1 MQRPF
6 IQAQVL
12 RLVLGCL
19 AVVAVLAS
27 VLVSGLA
34 SIAAQ
39 PLLDVHE
46 LEQTPASPDD
56 DNNGV
61 LGDGFDVTEGLA
73 ELSPE
78 EIEGHELG
86 SVLPPASID
95 ELLDEDGLFEWE
107 DASGT
112 TALALLGSAAA
123 STSDGATGTDAT
135 TLSELATSA
144 AVAYA
149 PPHDGQSNN
158 TSTVAKAQQTA
169 NNWFVSDTGQL
180 FLPVGGVLVA
190 FESDIDEVAARQVLS
205 ANGVVPER
213 VSPIEGLPG
222 AYSIATSSDVESFEL
237 VRLLADAPGVE
248 LVTPNLFTPK
258 ATGDIEITT
267 DGTESVSQSYENRD
281 TVAREWCQ
289 SDNPPYSDALSRC
302 LWHID
307 RSKASYTLAVSD
319 SRLPNTPKT
328 IVSPLVDI
336 NMGNVWD
343 TTKGS
348 GITVSVVDRTWEAG
362 HEDLVGN
369 ASKTLSTYWGG
380 KTGEFENAKV
390 GPAYHGTA
398 VAGVIG
404 ARDNNIGGR
413 GVAPRATL
421 LNVNYL
427 DAQSTINNQK
437 NYTHNK
443 NTVAVANHSY
453 SNTYDGPL
461 NREHPFV
468 IRALEESLKS
478 GYGGKGIVHVK
489 VAGNGHND
497 GIGDET
503 ALEESLHHRGHIV
516 TCAVNSAGTHAVYS
530 EVGSNLWVCAPGG
543 SFTRHGM
550 FGPIG
555 KDKYHARLIGTSYA
569 APVVSGVA
577 ALLRSV
583 NSALTWRDVKLILAN
598 TAQKNDSSDS
608 SWKVGAKKYGSTTDT
623 YSYSRKYGFGLVDAT
638 AAVAAAKTW
647 KNLPKEVSNSASAKF
662 SQAIPRN
669 GTYTEFGINL
679 TSDINFIEHV
689 DVSVGMQTAHFR
701 SMKLVLVAPSGRESL
716 LVDSSLALGGKC
728 RCPLN
733 GSYTFGS
740 TRHLGESAGGMWKLR
755 VYRTTSVPAA
765 LTGFGVTVYGHNAS
779 RTELVKLS
787 APHSVTEGQ
796 DITVTVERP
805 STTTTN
811 ELVVPL
817 VVTPALATPPGQPG
831 ADYTAL
837 ASITIPAGATQASA
851 TISTTHDDKQ
861 EPTEGIT
868 IAIGALPIPYA
879 ADSGKQVIIY
889 DDDRPSVSISAVK
902 SSINEGEPV
911 ELKITMHSDPIRQTV
926 VNLSISETPTPTAY
940 LEPGNRTPD
949 ITFTAKGTKTY
960 TLQTVQDKIDDPT
973 RQVRAEIVPHTAIYT
988 VSGRRDVYVTI
999 TDELPRVSIVSSGDI
1014 NEGADATFTL
1024 EAVPAPKSSLSVEV
1038 AVDETGFFGVDA
1050 STRTV
1055 TIGTNGTG
1063 TLSIPTVRH
1072 KFTQPEGS
1080 VTATVKAPSDDSYY
1094 PAPRNGIDSATV
1106 KITDI
1111 DKDALAVDP
1120 AVVGKARAR
1129 SNNFAYF
1136 FRPARRNAWKRAL
1149 LALGE
1154 NPSRV
1159 TGGKI
1164 TVSEA
1169 QAYANQGE
1177 NDSNDWLA
1185 VITELNRLE
1194 TARAAA
1200 PVVIVSG
1207 GGDITEG
1214 DDAVFT
1220 LRALPGPATDVDVEV
1235 MVAAGGRFGVTAG
1248 SRTVTIPAGGTVD
1261 LTVAT
1266 SDDGF
1271 AGSEGAV
1278 TVTVVDGTAYD
1289 VYSKPSASVAVT
1301 DVGGTQPPTVPVV
1314 SITAG
1319 GDVTEGSNASFT
1331 VSASPAPASPLSV
1344 SVDVTAT
1351 GSFGVTTG
1359 SRTVTIPTS
1368 GSASLT
1374 VATSGDSTDEADG
1387 SVTVTLSSGTGY
1399 TVSSTASS
1407 ASVNVAD
1414 DDVPEISI
1422 TAGSNVTEGSSA
1434 SFTLTASPAP
1444 AAALSVSVNVTA
1456 TGSFG
1461 VTTGSRTVTI
1471 PTSGSA
1477 TLTVATSGDS
1487 TDEADG
1493 SVTVTL
1499 SSGTGYTVSSTAGS
1513 ATVNVADDDV
1523 PEISITAGSNV
1534 TEGSSASFTLTASP
1548 VPASSLTVTV
1558 NVSATGN
1565 YGVTTGSRTVTI
1577 PTTGTATL
1585 TVSTSG
1591 DSVDEADGSVT
1602 ATLASGTGYTVS
1614 STAGSATVNVAD
1626 DDVPEI
1632 SITAGSD
1639 VTEGSNASFTLTASP
1654 VPASSLTVTVNV
1666 TSSGSFGVTTGSRT
1680 VTIPTSGSA
1689 TLTVST
1695 SGDSTDETDGSVTVT
1710 LASGTGYTVSSTA
1723 SSATVNVADDDDAQQ
1738 SVVYV
1743 VPAKLVSDVRGYAA
1757 ETGNGVAH
1765 VNRWKQVLLAFG
1777 EDVPGFSGTPMTVAD
1792 AQQHAQ
1798 TFWSVRWDPVVEAL
1812 QKLAANPQQP
1822 APATPEISITAGSNV
1837 TEGSSASFTLTAS
1850 PVPASSLTVTVNV
1863 TSSGDYGVTKGSR
1876 TVTIPT
1882 TGTATLTVSTS
1893 GDSVDEADGSVTA
1906 TLASGTGY
1914 TVSSTAGSATVNVA
1928 DDDVP
1933 EISITA
1939 GSDVTEG
1946 SNASFTLTASP
1957 VPASSLTVTVNV
1969 TSSGSFGVT
1978 TGSRTVTIPTSG
1990 SATLT
1995 VSTSGDSTDETD
2007 GSVTVTLASGTGYTV
2022 SSTASSATVNVA
2034 DDDDAQQ
2041 SVVYVVPAKLVSDV
2055 RGYAAETG
2063 NGVAHVNRWK
2073 QVLLAFG
2080 EDVPGF
2086 SGTPM
2091 TVADAQQHA
2100 QTFWSVRWDPVVE
2113 ALQRLAANPQ
2123 QPAPATPE
2131 ISITAGS
2138 NVTEGSSASFTLT
2151 ASPVPAS
2158 SLTVTVNVSASG
2170 DFGVTTGSRTVTV
2183 PTSGTATLTVST
2195 TGDSTDEADGSVTAT
2210 LASGTG
2216 YTVSS
2221 TAGSATVNVA
2231 DDDVPEISITAGS
2244 DVTEGSNA
2252 SFTLTASPVPAS
2264 SLTVTVNVTSS
2275 GSFGVT
2281 TGSRTVTIPTSGSA
2295 TLTVST
2301 SGDSTD
2307 ETDGSVTVTLASG
2320 TGYTVSSTAS
2330 SATVNVADDDD
2341 AQQSVVYVV
2350 PAKLVSDVRGYAA
2363 ETGNGVAH
2371 VNRWKQVLL
2380 AFGEDVPGFSG
2391 TPMTVADAQQH
2402 AQTFWSVRWDPVV
2415 EALQKLAANPQQP
2428 APATPEISIT
2438 AGSNVTEGS
2447 SASFTLTA
2455 NPTPAASLTV
2465 TVNVSASGDFGVT
2478 TGSRTVTVPTSG
2490 TATLTVSTTGDS
2502 TDEADG
2508 SVTATLASGTG
2519 YTVSSTAASATVNV
2533 ADDDDPPPPATPEI
2547 SITAG
2552 SNVTEGGN
2560 ASFTL
2565 TANPTPAA
2573 SLTVT
2578 VNVSAQGDYGVTT
2591 GSRTVTVPTSGT
2603 ATLTVATTGD
2613 SIDEADGSVTATLA
2627 SGTGYTVSSTAASA
2641 TVNVADDDDPPPPP
2655 PPVDPPQSDLP
2666 VLSIADATYTEGSF
2680 AGFYIFY
2687 VLLNKTSAQ
2696 QIEVRYR
2703 VEATGTGAGHAT
2715 AGADF
2720 FAVTRT
2726 MSFRPGISNNAGLV
2740 VIPNDRTKENNE
2752 TFRIVLFDP
2761 KGATIAKPTA
2771 TITIKDND

>member
-61 LGDGFDVTEGLA
+61 LGDGFDVTDGLA

-149 PPHDGQSNN
+149 PPHDGQSND
-158 TSTVAKAQQTA
+158 TGTVAKAQQTA

-190 FESDIDEVAARQVLS
+190 FEVGLDEVAARQVLS

-222 AYSIATSSDVESFEL
+222 AYSIATSSDAESFEL

-258 ATGDIEITT
+258 ATGDIEITV
-267 DGTESVSQSYENRD
+267 DGTESVSRSYENRD
-281 TVAREWCQ
+281 KIAREWCQ

-307 RSKASYTLAVSD
+307 RSKASYNLAVSD
-319 SRLPNTPKT
+319 SRQPNAPKT

-369 ASKTLSTYWGG
+369 ASKPLSTYWGG
-380 KTGEFENAKV
+380 KTGEFENDKV

-398 VAGVIG
+398 VAGIIG

-437 NYTHNK
+437 SYTHNK

-453 SNTYDGPL
+453 GDTYGGPL
-461 NREHPFV
+461 DREHPFV

-489 VAGNGHND
+489 AAGNGHND
-497 GIGDET
+497 GNGAET
-503 ALEESLHHRGHIV
+503 ALEESLYHRGHIV
-516 TCAVNSAGTHAVYS
+516 ACAVNSAGTHAVYS
-530 EVGSNLWVCAPGG
+530 ELGSNLWVCAPGG

-598 TAQKNDSSDS
+598 TTQKNDSSDS
-608 SWKVGAKKYGSTTDT
+608 SWKVGAKKYGSTTDS

-647 KNLPKEVSNSASAKF
+647 KNLPKEVSNSASVKL

-689 DVSVGMQTAHFR
+689 DVSVSMQTAHFR

-740 TRHLGESAGGMWKLR
+740 TRHLGESASGAWKLR
-755 VYRTTSVPAA
+755 VYKTTSVPAT

-779 RTELVKLS
+779 RTEQVKLS

-851 TISTTHDDKQ
+851 TISTTQDAKQ

-879 ADSGKQVIIY
+879 ADSDKQVIIY

-926 VNLSISETPTPTAY
+926 VNLAISEMPTPTAY

-960 TLQTVQDKIDDPT
+960 KLQTVQDKVDDPT
-973 RQVRAEIVPHTAIYT
+973 RQVRAEIVPHTASYT
-988 VSGRRDVYVTI
+988 VSGPRDVYVTI

-1038 AVDETGFFGVDA
+1038 AVDETGFFGVDT

-1111 DKDALAVDP
+1111 DTNALAVDT
-1120 AVVGKARAR
+1120 AVVEKARAR

-1154 NPSRV
+1154 SPSGV

-1169 QAYANQGE
+1169 QAYADQGE
-1177 NDSNDWLA
+1177 NDSADWTA
-1185 VITELNRLE
+1185 VVTELNRLA
-1194 TARAAA
+1194 TARSA
-1200 PVVIVSG
+1200 PPTVIVSAG
-1207 GGDITEG
+1207 KAITEG

-1248 SRTVTIPAGGTVD
+1248 SRTATIPAGGTVD
-1261 LTVAT
+1261 LTVST

-1278 TVTVVDGTAYD
+1278 TVTVVDGAAYD
-1289 VYSKPSASVAVT
+1289 VYSKLSASVAVT
-1301 DVGGTQPPTVPVV
+1301 DAGGTQPPANPEI
-1314 SITAG
+1314 SIVAG
-1319 GDVTEGSNASFT
+1319 SDITEGSSASFT
-1331 VSASPAPASPLSV
+1331 VSASPVPAASLTVSVNVTSSGDFGVTTGSQTVTIPTSGTAALSVSTSGDSVDEADGSVTVTLASGTGYTVSSTAGSAIVNIADDDDTSVVYVVPAKLISDVRGYAAETGNGVAHVNRWKQVLLAFGEDVPGFSGTPMTVADAQQHAQTFWSVRWDPVVTALQSLAANPPQQQPVTPVVSITAGSDVTEGGSASFTVTASPVPASALSV
-1344 SVDVTAT
+1344 SVNVTAS
-1351 GSFGVTTG
+1351 GDFGVTTG

-1368 GSASLT
+1368 GSATLSVST
-1374 VATSGDSTDEADG
+1374 TGDSIDEADG

-1399 TVSSTASS
+1399 TVSSTAAS
-1407 ASVNVAD
+1407 ATVSVAD

-1422 TAGSNVTEGSSA
+1422 TAGSDVTEGGSA
-1434 SFTLTASPAP
+1434 SFTVTASPVP
-1444 AAALSVSVNVTA
+1444 ASALSVSVNVTA
-1456 TGSFG
+1456 SGDFG

-1477 TLTVATSGDS
+1477 TLTVATTGDT

-1493 SVTVTL
+1493 SVTATL
-1499 SSGTGYTVSSTAGS
+1499 ASGAGYTVSSTAGS
-1513 ATVNVADDDV
+1513 ATVNVADDDD
-1523 PEISITAGSNV
+1523 
-1534 TEGSSASFTLTASP
+1534 
-1548 VPASSLTVTV
+1548 PA
-1558 NVSATGN
+1558 
-1565 YGVTTGSRTVTI
+1565 
-1577 PTTGTATL
+1577 P
-1585 TVSTSG
+1585 
-1591 DSVDEADGSVT
+1591 
-1602 ATLASGTGYTVS
+1602 
-1614 STAGSATVNVAD
+1614 
-1626 DDVPEI
+1626 
-1632 SITAGSD
+1632 
-1639 VTEGSNASFTLTASP
+1639 
-1654 VPASSLTVTVNV
+1654 
-1666 TSSGSFGVTTGSRT
+1666 
-1680 VTIPTSGSA
+1680 
-1689 TLTVST
+1689 
-1695 SGDSTDETDGSVTVT
+1695 
-1710 LASGTGYTVSSTA
+1710 
-1723 SSATVNVADDDDAQQ
+1723 
-1738 SVVYV
+1738 VVYV

-1798 TFWSVRWDPVVEAL
+1798 TFWSVRWDPVV
-1812 QKLAANPQQP
+1812 
-1822 APATPEISITAGSNV
+1822 T
-1837 TEGSSASFTLTAS
+1837 
-1850 PVPASSLTVTVNV
+1850 
-1863 TSSGDYGVTKGSR
+1863 
-1876 TVTIPT
+1876 
-1882 TGTATLTVSTS
+1882 
-1893 GDSVDEADGSVTA
+1893 
-1906 TLASGTGY
+1906 
-1914 TVSSTAGSATVNVA
+1914 
-1928 DDDVP
+1928 
-1933 EISITA
+1933 
-1939 GSDVTEG
+1939 
-1946 SNASFTLTASP
+1946 
-1957 VPASSLTVTVNV
+1957 
-1969 TSSGSFGVT
+1969 
-1978 TGSRTVTIPTSG
+1978 
-1990 SATLT
+1990 
-1995 VSTSGDSTDETD
+1995 
-2007 GSVTVTLASGTGYTV
+2007 
-2022 SSTASSATVNVA
+2022 
-2034 DDDDAQQ
+2034 
-2041 SVVYVVPAKLVSDV
+2041 
-2055 RGYAAETG
+2055 
-2063 NGVAHVNRWK
+2063 
-2073 QVLLAFG
+2073 
-2080 EDVPGF
+2080 
-2086 SGTPM
+2086 
-2091 TVADAQQHA
+2091 
-2100 QTFWSVRWDPVVE
+2100 

-2138 NVTEGSSASFTLT
+2138 DVTEGGNASFTVT
-2151 ASPVPAS
+2151 ANPTPAA

-2221 TAGSATVNVA
+2221 TAA
-2231 DDDVPEISITAGS
+2231 
-2244 DVTEGSNA
+2244 
-2252 SFTLTASPVPAS
+2252 
-2264 SLTVTVNVTSS
+2264 
-2275 GSFGVT
+2275 
-2281 TGSRTVTIPTSGSA
+2281 
-2295 TLTVST
+2295 
-2301 SGDSTD
+2301 
-2307 ETDGSVTVTLASG
+2307 
-2320 TGYTVSSTAS
+2320 

-2341 AQQSVVYVV
+2341 
-2350 PAKLVSDVRGYAA
+2350 P
-2363 ETGNGVAH
+2363 
-2371 VNRWKQVLL
+2371 
-2380 AFGEDVPGFSG
+2380 P
-2391 TPMTVADAQQH
+2391 P
-2402 AQTFWSVRWDPVV
+2402 
-2415 EALQKLAANPQQP
+2415 
-2428 APATPEISIT
+2428 PATPEISIT
-2438 AGSNVTEGS
+2438 AGSNVTEGGN
-2447 SASFTLTA
+2447 ASFTLTA
-2455 NPTPAASLTV
+2455 SPAPAASLTV
-2465 TVNVSASGDFGVT
+2465 TVNVSASGDYGVT

-2490 TATLTVSTTGDS
+2490 TATLTVATTGDS

-2613 SIDEADGSVTATLA
+2613 STDEADGSVTATLA

>member
-1 MQRPF
+1 MLALGACNISSQRELDSSCAGLSLIDPGRRER
-6 IQAQVL
+6 ISVMRIWRSALTCVAS
-12 RLVLGCL
+12 L
-19 AVVAVLAS
+19 AVAASLMLAAPS
-27 VLVSGLA
+27 
-34 SIAAQ
+34 AAWA
-39 PLLDVHE
+39 
-46 LEQTPASPDD
+46 QTPPEVDPSDH
-56 DNNGV
+56 
-61 LGDGFDVTEGLA
+61 GDLADFDVTDGLF

-107 DASGT
+107 DASGEMS
-112 TALALLGSAAA
+112 LALLGSSAA
-123 STSDGATGTDAT
+123 STFDGATGTDAA

-149 PPHDGQSNN
+149 PPHDGQSND
-158 TSTVAKAQQTA
+158 TGTVAKAQQTA

-190 FESDIDEVAARQVLS
+190 FESGIDEVAARQVLS

-213 VSPIEGLPG
+213 ISPIEGLPG
-222 AYSIATSSDVESFEL
+222 AYSIATSSDAESFEL

-267 DGTESVSQSYENRD
+267 NGIESVSQSYENRD
-281 TVAREWCQ
+281 KIARGWCQ

-302 LWHID
+302 LWYID
-307 RSKASYTLAVSD
+307 RSKASYNLAVSD
-319 SRLPNTPKT
+319 SRQPNTPKT

-369 ASKTLSTYWGG
+369 SDRASSTYWGG
-380 KTGEFENAKV
+380 RTGEFENDRV

-398 VAGVIG
+398 VAGIIG
-404 ARDNNIGGR
+404 ARDNNLGGR

-437 NYTHNK
+437 SYTHNK

-453 SNTYDGPL
+453 GDTYDGPL
-461 NREHPFV
+461 DREHPFV

-489 VAGNGHND
+489 AAGNGHND
-497 GIGDET
+497 GNGDET
-503 ALEESLHHRGHIV
+503 ALEEALYHRGHVV
-516 TCAVNSAGTHAVYS
+516 TCAVNSAGTHAAYS

-543 SFTRHGM
+543 SSTRHGM

-598 TAQKNDSSDS
+598 TTQKNDSSDS

-647 KNLPKEVSNSASAKF
+647 KNLPKEISSSASAKL
-662 SQAIPRN
+662 SQDIPRN

-679 TSDINFIEHV
+679 ASDINFIEHV
-689 DVSVGMQTAHFR
+689 DVSVSMQTAHFR

-733 GSYTFGS
+733 GSYKFGS
-740 TRHLGESAGGMWKLR
+740 TRHLGESANGTWKLR
-755 VYRTTSVPAA
+755 VYKTTSVPAA

-779 RTELVKLS
+779 RTEQVKLS

-851 TISTTHDDKQ
+851 TISTIQDDKQ

-868 IAIGALPIPYA
+868 IAIGTLPIPYA
-879 ADSGKQVIIY
+879 ADSDKQVIIY
-889 DDDRPSVSISAVK
+889 DDDRPSVSISAVE

-911 ELKITMHSDPIRQTV
+911 KLKITMHSDPIRQTV

-960 TLQTVQDKIDDPT
+960 TLQTVQDKVDDPT
-973 RQVRAEIVPHTAIYT
+973 RQVRAEIVPHTASYT
-988 VSGRRDVYVTI
+988 VSGPRDVYVTI

-1024 EAVPAPKSSLSVEV
+1024 EAVPAPKSSLPVEV
-1038 AVDETGFFGVDA
+1038 AVDETGFFGVDT

-1111 DKDALAVDP
+1111 DTNALAVDT
-1120 AVVGKARAR
+1120 AVVAKARAR
-1129 SNNFAYF
+1129 SNSFAYF
-1136 FRPARRNAWKRAL
+1136 FRPDRRNAWKRAL

-1154 NPSRV
+1154 NPSGV

-1248 SRTVTIPAGGTVD
+1248 SRTATIPAGGTVD

-1271 AGSEGAV
+1271 TGSEGAV
-1278 TVTVVDGTAYD
+1278 TVTVVDGAAYD

-1301 DVGGTQPPTVPVV
+1301 DIGGTPPPTVPVV

-1319 GDVTEGSNASFT
+1319 SDVTEGSDASFT
-1331 VSASPAPASPLSV
+1331 VSASPAPASSLSV
-1344 SVDVTAT
+1344 SVNVSASGD
-1351 GSFGVTTG
+1351 FGVTTG

-1368 GSASLT
+1368 GTASLT
-1374 VATSGDSTDEADG
+1374 VATTGDSTDEADG

-1414 DDVPEISI
+1414 DDD
-1422 TAGSNVTEGSSA
+1422 SA
-1434 SFTLTASPAP
+1434 P
-1444 AAALSVSVNVTA
+1444 
-1456 TGSFG
+1456 
-1461 VTTGSRTVTI
+1461 
-1471 PTSGSA
+1471 
-1477 TLTVATSGDS
+1477 
-1487 TDEADG
+1487 
-1493 SVTVTL
+1493 
-1499 SSGTGYTVSSTAGS
+1499 
-1513 ATVNVADDDV
+1513 
-1523 PEISITAGSNV
+1523 
-1534 TEGSSASFTLTASP
+1534 
-1548 VPASSLTVTV
+1548 
-1558 NVSATGN
+1558 
-1565 YGVTTGSRTVTI
+1565 
-1577 PTTGTATL
+1577 
-1585 TVSTSG
+1585 
-1591 DSVDEADGSVT
+1591 
-1602 ATLASGTGYTVS
+1602 
-1614 STAGSATVNVAD
+1614 
-1626 DDVPEI
+1626 
-1632 SITAGSD
+1632 
-1639 VTEGSNASFTLTASP
+1639 
-1654 VPASSLTVTVNV
+1654 
-1666 TSSGSFGVTTGSRT
+1666 
-1680 VTIPTSGSA
+1680 
-1689 TLTVST
+1689 
-1695 SGDSTDETDGSVTVT
+1695 
-1710 LASGTGYTVSSTA
+1710 
-1723 SSATVNVADDDDAQQ
+1723 
-1738 SVVYV
+1738 VVYV
-1743 VPAKLVSDVRGYAA
+1743 VPASLVADVRGYAA

-1812 QKLAANPQQP
+1812 QRLAANPQQP
-1822 APATPEISITAGSNV
+1822 APATPEISIKAGSNV
-1837 TEGSSASFTLTAS
+1837 TEGSSALFTLTAS
-1850 PVPASSLTVTVNV
+1850 PAPASSLTVTVNV
-1863 TSSGDYGVTKGSR
+1863 TASGDYGVTTGSR

-1882 TGTATLTVSTS
+1882 TGTASLTVATS
-1893 GDSVDEADGSVTA
+1893 GDSTDEADGSVSVTVS
-1906 TLASGTGY
+1906 SGTGY
-1914 TVSSTAGSATVNVA
+1914 TVSSTANSATVNVA

-1939 GSDVTEG
+1939 SGDVTEG
-1946 SNASFTLTASP
+1946 SAASFTITAN
-1957 VPASSLTVTVNV
+1957 PAPAASLAVTVGV
-1969 TSSGSFGVT
+1969 AATGDYGVT
-1978 TGSRTVTIPTSG
+1978 TGSRTVSIPTTGTAS
-1990 SATLT
+1990 LT
-1995 VSTSGDSTDETD
+1995 VATSGDSTDEAD
-2007 GSVTVTLASGTGYTV
+2007 GSVSVTVSSGTGYTV
-2022 SSTASSATVNVA
+2022 SSTAYSASVNVA
-2034 DDDDAQQ
+2034 DDDDSAP
-2041 SVVYVVPAKLVSDV
+2041 VVYVVPAKLVSDV

-2131 ISITAGS
+2131 ISITASGD
-2138 NVTEGSSASFTLT
+2138 VTEGSAASFTLT
-2151 ASPVPAS
+2151 ASPAPAA
-2158 SLTVTVNVSASG
+2158 SLTVTVNVTASG
-2170 DFGVTTGSRTVTV
+2170 SFGVTTGSRTVTV
-2183 PTSGTATLTVST
+2183 PTSG
-2195 TGDSTDEADGSVTAT
+2195 
-2210 LASGTG
+2210 
-2216 YTVSS
+2216 
-2221 TAGSATVNVA
+2221 
-2231 DDDVPEISITAGS
+2231 
-2244 DVTEGSNA
+2244 
-2252 SFTLTASPVPAS
+2252 
-2264 SLTVTVNVTSS
+2264 
-2275 GSFGVT
+2275 
-2281 TGSRTVTIPTSGSA
+2281 SA
-2295 TLTVST
+2295 TLSVST

-2307 ETDGSVTVTLASG
+2307 EPNGSVTVSVTDGAS
-2320 TGYTVSSTAS
+2320 YDVSSSAGT
-2330 SATVNVADDDD
+2330 ATVNVADDDD
-2341 AQQSVVYVV
+2341 PPPVV
-2350 PAKLVSDVRGYAA
+2350 PVVSIA
-2363 ETGNGVAH
+2363 
-2371 VNRWKQVLL
+2371 
-2380 AFGEDVPGFSG
+2380 
-2391 TPMTVADAQQH
+2391 
-2402 AQTFWSVRWDPVV
+2402 
-2415 EALQKLAANPQQP
+2415 
-2428 APATPEISIT
+2428 
-2438 AGSNVTEGS
+2438 AGSDVTEGTA
-2447 SASFTLTA
+2447 ASFTVSA
-2455 NPTPAASLTV
+2455 SPAPSSALTV
-2465 TVNVSASGDFGVT
+2465 TVNVTASGSFGVT

-2490 TATLTVSTTGDS
+2490 SATLSVSTSGDS
-2502 TDEADG
+2502 TDEPNG
-2508 SVTATLASGTG
+2508 SVTVSVTDGAS
-2519 YTVSSTAASATVNV
+2519 YDVSSTAGTATV
-2533 ADDDDPPPPATPEI
+2533 AISDDDDPPPPPPVTPVV
-2547 SITAG
+2547 SVTAG
-2552 SNVTEGGN
+2552 GGVTEGSSALFTVS
-2560 ASFTL
+2560 AS
-2565 TANPTPAA
+2565 PVPSS

-2578 VNVSAQGDYGVTT
+2578 VNVTAAGSFGVTT
-2591 GSRTVTVPTSGT
+2591 GSRTITIPTSGT

-2613 SIDEADGSVTATLA
+2613 STDEPDGSVTVSVTDGA
-2627 SGTGYTVSSTAASA
+2627 SYDVSSTAGTATVAISDDDLPPSLPPVIAGDVKVSVDGQLERVGPGGTLEFVVKLSKAADSDVKVGFKVSAVGGAWLTVGLDYVVRGLANKSDSVGELTFARGETRKVLYVDVPKDAWIFTSA
-2641 TVNVADDDDPPPPP
+2641 TILVSLTSTSGGIEID
-2655 PPVDPPQSDLP
+2655 SD
-2666 VLSIADATYTEGSF
+2666 
-2680 AGFYIFY
+2680 
-2687 VLLNKTSAQ
+2687 NKSA
-2696 QIEVRYR
+2696 IGRL
-2703 VEATGTGAGHAT
+2703 
-2715 AGADF
+2715 
-2720 FAVTRT
+2720 
-2726 MSFRPGISNNAGLV
+2726 RP
-2740 VIPNDRTKENNE
+2740 
-2752 TFRIVLFDP
+2752 
-2761 KGATIAKPTA
+2761 
-2771 TITIKDND
+2771 